1 MKFYKTDEQTK
12 APVEVDKT
20 EWRATVATTDPVIA
34 RDVVQGVVIETF
46 FRGYDAS
53 SGNKEPELWRTCARD
68 TAAEGWPPQLR
79 YKTEAEA
86 LAGHADFV
94 SAFEKLEPEV
104 VAAGITDSQG

>member
-1 MKFYKTDEQTK
+1 MKFYKADEITK
-12 APVEVDKT
+12 APVEIIKDVWQ
-20 EWRATVATTDPVIA
+20 ETVAKADPVIA

-53 SGNKEPELWRTCARD
+53 SGNKQPELWRTCAR
-68 TAAEGWPPQLR
+68 AVGAEGWPPQLR

-94 SAFEKLEPEV
+94 AAFEKLDPEA
-104 VAAGITDSQG
+104 VAAGVAQD